1 MEKTRVI
8 FEGTEEQISNL
19 FVLIHWSDNDLPENK
34 THQYQLSNLWSI
46 EDVNLKYK
54 CTDEQAMQVL
64 EKALS
69 NPHVIE
75 TIFDTIESE
84 ANEVGLIELNEE
96 V

>member
-8 FEGTEEQISNL
+8 FEGTDEQISNL
-19 FVLIHWSDNDLPENK
+19 VVLPHWSDNDLPENK
-34 THQYQLSNLWSI
+34 TQQYQLSNLWSI
-46 EDVNLKYK
+46 GDVNLTYK

-75 TIFDTIESE
+75 TIFDAIDSE
-84 ANEVGLIELNEE
+84 ANEMGLIELNDE